1 MAAADADT
9 PAGNHQG
16 CQMKKYVLTKVIN
29 QMTARRARPIY
40 NDLQGRFSAHRSARQ
55 NRKLRMA
62 AKSITAAC
70 DKCKSPPGVRVRTVG
85 HTRAQAASYNRFPM
99 STKARGHGHDTRYVR
114 LQKNYCFACGRN
126 NPEGMRLK
134 FSYDEERDC
143 FVCRFRLG
151 KRFTGP
157 PGHCHGGIIATL
169 LDEAMGKVNKLRHV
183 VALTSEITVKYL
195 KPVPL
200 NKPLRVESR
209 EVRVRG
215 RKHINMAEILNQ
227 KGEVLAQGQGL
238 FIAIDPKKMFA
249 KYVDK

>member
-1 MAAADADT
+1 MAT
-9 PAGNHQG
+9 R
-16 CQMKKYVLTKVIN
+16 T
-29 QMTARRARPIY
+29 R
-40 NDLQGRFSAHRSARQ
+40 GR
-55 NRKLRMA
+55 
-62 AKSITAAC
+62 
-70 DKCKSPPGVRVRTVG
+70 
-85 HTRAQAASYNRFPM
+85 
-99 STKARGHGHDTRYVR
+99 GHDTRYVR

-183 VALTSEITVKYL
+183 VALTSEIKVKYL

-215 RKHINMAEILNQ
+215 RKHVNMAEILNQ
-227 KGEVLAQGQGL
+227 KGEVLARGEGL